1 MKEPFYLTHLV
12 IHLLRYLIIAGSA
25 FLIFYIL
32 FSKKFGRNKIQE
44 KVAKRK
50 DFLRE
55 LFHSLQTVAI
65 IALVGIGIVSSGLRD
80 YTLFYDSLSN
90 YPIWWIPLSVFLA
103 LVLHDTYF
111 YWMHRTIHQPKLF
124 KSIHYVHHKSTNPSP
139 WASYSFGI
147 FEGFLE
153 AMIAPIIM
161 FTIPMHPISL
171 ITFTTVAFGINVYG
185 HLGFEIAPKWFR
197 RSFLFELMNTSVHH
211 NLHHEK
217 FRGNYGLYFR
227 IWDRIMHT
235 ENPNYVKEYDK
246 IQTNRFGA
254 KENMVEDKN
263 IKQALFSNS

>member
-1 MKEPFYLTHLV
+1 MKEPLYLTHLL

-32 FSKKFGRNKIQE
+32 FSKKFGRNKIQK

-65 IALVGIGIVSSGLRD
+65 IALVGIGIVYSGLRD

-124 KSIHYVHHKSTNPSP
+124 KSIHHVHHKSTNPSP

-153 AMIAPIIM
+153 AMIAPIILL
-161 FTIPMHPISL
+161 TIPMHPISL

-227 IWDRIMHT
+227 VWDRIMHT

-246 IQTNRFGA
+246 LQANRLGNI
-254 KENMVEDKN
+254 ENKAEEKN
-263 IKQALFSNS
+263 IDQAFFFE